1 MLEENSAANFRE
13 LQWLANYYEGIGQ
26 PEKARE
32 IRDNLV
38 NIFVKNSH
46 QGEVIQ
52 IFPDE
57 EKQA

>member
-1 MLEENSAANFRE
+1 MADKKPAASFRE
-13 LQWLANYYEGIGQ
+13 LQWLAKYYEEIGDL
-26 PEKARE
+26 EKARA

-46 QGEVIQ
+46 HGEVVQ